1 MAGSILLFGATGMVG
16 RNVLDLAA
24 ERGIEIAA
32 PSRQEVDL
40 SDAAAV
46 LECLRRVEPEIVIHA
61 AGRVGGIAANMRE
74 PVAFLTQNWDM
85 GRNVIMAAR
94 EAGVRRLINLGS
106 SCMYPKDF
114 PRPLAEDD
122 ILAGPLEPTNE
133 AYAIAKTA
141 VQRLALYVSQEDP
154 GFSFKSLIPCNLFGR
169 YDTFDP
175 ARSHL
180 AAAAIAKLHR
190 AKTEGR
196 KTIDIWGDGTARRE
210 FLYAGDLAD
219 AILTAVE
226 RFDTLPAV
234 MNVGAGRD
242 WSVEEYYRIAAD
254 VIGFEGAFTHDL
266 TKPVGMRQK
275 LMNVARADAWGWS
288 AKTPLRDGL
297 AHAYAY
303 YRDKVA
309 VRGRTQ

>member
-1 MAGSILLFGATGMVG
+1 VAGPILLFGGSGMVG
-16 RNVLDLAA
+16 RNVQDLAA
-24 ERGIEIAA
+24 ERGIDIVA
-32 PSRQEVDL
+32 PSRRDVDL
-40 SDAAAV
+40 SDAGAV
-46 LECLRRVEPEIVIHA
+46 LECLRRIEPDIVIHA

-94 EAGVRRLINLGS
+94 EAGVGRLINLGS

-114 PRPLAEDD
+114 PRPLTEDD

-154 GFSFKSLIPCNLFGR
+154 RFRFKSLIPCNLYGR
-169 YDTFDP
+169 YDAFDP

-180 AAAAIAKLHR
+180 AAAAIAKLHAAR
-190 AKTEGR
+190 TEGR
-196 KTIDIWGDGTARRE
+196 KSVDIWGDGTARRE

-219 AILTAVE
+219 AILAAVE

-242 WSVEEYYRIAAD
+242 WSVDEYYRIAAD
-254 VIGFEGAFTHDL
+254 VVGFDGEFTHDL

-275 LMNVARADAWGWS
+275 LMSVARADAWGWS
-288 AKTPLRDGL
+288 AKTSLRDGL
-297 AHAYAY
+297 AQAYEY

-309 VRGRTQ
+309 A